1 MSEAISHHVCNSRA
15 VNARRAFVFAD
26 CYCWLAHIFLLECG
40 GDICND
46 VLKKC
51 HSIIDF
57 TIGDVYNLA
66 ISLSFRGGQEV

>member
-1 MSEAISHHVCNSRA
+1 MHVA
-15 VNARRAFVFAD
+15 LLFLQTV

-51 HSIIDF
+51 LSIIDF
-57 TIGDVYNLA
+57 IIGDVYNLA